1 MVRMHHPRQYHVVL
15 MMNENVVW
23 WLKTDWPNTTL
34 TGEIPHFVNS
44 TGGML
49 RSSRVEEMHA
59 ITWTSKKKQGFELP
73 TGGAALMHEGANLMY
88 FARKE
93 QCLAL
98 GRQLRKMKPSIKDY
112 KVYRIYP
119 QQEPV
124 LVHPA
129 NGTFPEK
136 VTEDRVA
143 VNTNMRAVGDNP
155 SPHTVKFTDKNTF
168 D

>member
-1 MVRMHHPRQYHVVL
+1 MVRRLHLMQYHVVHT
-15 MMNENVVW
+15 MNENIVW
-23 WLKTDWPNTTL
+23 WLKENWPNTTL
-34 TGEIPHFVNS
+34 LGEIPEFVNS
-44 TGGML
+44 TGGMM

-59 ITWTSKKKQGFELP
+59 ITWTSKSKQGFELP
-73 TGGAALMHEGANLMY
+73 TGGAGLMHEGANLMY

-119 QQEPV
+119 QQDPV

-136 VTEDRVA
+136 MTPDRVA
-143 VNTNMRAVGDNP
+143 VNTNMRRISDNA
-155 SPHTVKFTDKNTF
+155 SPHTTKFTDKNVF